1 MKFHRLISYSLIT
14 AGAIVST
21 KAVLSRWRWEENN
34 VFAAI
39 MLDWDDVQAVATR
52 ALVSS
57 AESNAAPLNIA
68 ALLCRFK
75 ENGATHLSLPEL
87 TLKRLIDRGEL
98 SVTQGPDSGKV
109 YLRAQTPAIAQLVTT
124 ELQARLPQTGAK
136 STQANNPLISFS
148 GDLPTV
154 AEVGLGFDPAHA
166 ALAREVGLAPVARPI
181 GYSWVQPEMIQR
193 TLDQAAELGA
203 KIVAVQG
210 NLIPGHEFRIQATV
224 DTMRRNRLT
233 YAYFSESRHQKG
245 DWFLAKELAGD
256 GLTIMAH
263 EFEPPELLDDDWHT
277 ISYRWANLAVE
288 GGIRL
293 CSVRFFRI
301 LHAADPLESMA
312 YVEALSSALFEA
324 GLLTAHHAGAVDL
337 TIYQPDRD
345 PVALAGAGLSAAGAA
360 GLAADLLPV
369 SDEARLLG
377 LGVATIAL
385 SALPFLENKL
395 AARGHHH
402 HHDHDHGLDDH
413 DHHHDHDHSH
423 NHDHHHHDH
432 HHRHD
437 HGSATAY
444 APKGIALASAI
455 AFPAAAAAIDGADPL
470 TALAQSLALG
480 AAGVAALATTTA
492 ETDYLFG
499 VEAYRG
505 YDLDWL
511 VPLGLAAGHALLKR
525 PPRRRWSRKQNRSLW
540 GWLPAAGVTLAALKS
555 FSGGFPADLPAAIDR
570 EHRHAHTHH
579 LSAFQRMLGDS
590 KMALS
595 PKPLRKWAML
605 APLGAVGAALFKQ
618 RGQDE
623 LAAAV
628 LTVAAAGQVASLTGF
643 RNSQRP
649 LIHTLKGRAKG
660 WAVGLGLAT
669 IVWFI
674 AWLLGRKR

>member
-1 MKFHRLISYSLIT
+1 MT
-14 AGAIVST
+14 AGAVVST
-21 KAVLSRWRWEENN
+21 KAILNRWRWEENN

-52 ALVSS
+52 AL
-57 AESNAAPLNIA
+57 AEPNAAPLTMA
-68 ALLCRFK
+68 ALLCRYK
-75 ENGATHLSLPEL
+75 EKGATHLSLPEL

-98 SVTQGPDSGKV
+98 SITQGPDSGQV
-109 YLRAQTPAIAQLVTT
+109 YLRARTPAIAQLVTT
-124 ELQARLPQTGAK
+124 ELQARLPQTGVT
-136 STQANNPLISFS
+136 STQAKNPLISLS
-148 GDLPTV
+148 GDLPAV

-166 ALAREVGLAPVARPI
+166 ALTCEVGLVPVARPI
-181 GYSWVQPEMIQR
+181 GYSWVQPEMIDR

-224 DTMRRNRLT
+224 DAMRRNRLT

-263 EFEPPELLDDDWHT
+263 EFEPSELLDDDWHT
-277 ISYRWANLAVE
+277 ISYRWVNLAVE

-301 LHAADPLESMA
+301 LHAADPLESVA

-337 TIYQPDRD
+337 TIYQPERD

-360 GLAADLLPV
+360 GLAADLLPL
-369 SDEARLLG
+369 SDEVKLLG
-377 LGVATIAL
+377 LGAATVAL
-385 SALPFLENKL
+385 GALPFLENKL

-402 HHDHDHGLDDH
+402 DHDHDDHDHDHGH
-413 DHHHDHDHSH
+413 DHHHDHPHD
-423 NHDHHHHDH
+423 HDHHHHSH
-432 HHRHD
+432 A

-444 APKGIALASAI
+444 APKGIALAAAM
-455 AFPAAAAAIDGADPL
+455 AFPAAAAAIDGTDPL
-470 TALAQSLALG
+470 TSLAQTMALG
-480 AAGVAALATTTA
+480 AAGATALGATTA
-492 ETDYLFG
+492 ETDYVLG
-499 VEAYRG
+499 VETYRG
-505 YDLDWL
+505 YELDWL
-511 VPLGLAAGHALLKR
+511 VPLGLAAGHALLRR
-525 PPRRRWSRKQNRSLW
+525 PPRRWWPRQQTRSLW
-540 GWLPAAGVTLAALKS
+540 SWLPVAGVALAALRS

-590 KMALS
+590 KLALS
-595 PKPLRKWAML
+595 PRPLRKWAML
-605 APLGAVGAALFKQ
+605 APVGAVGAVLFKRQ
-618 RGQDE
+618 GQDE
-623 LAAAV
+623 LVTAA

-643 RNSQRP
+643 RNGQRP
-649 LIHTLKGRAKG
+649 LIQTLKGRVKG
-660 WAVGLGLAT
+660 WTLGLGLAAV
-669 IVWFI
+669 VWFI
-674 AWLLGRKR
+674 AWLLGRNR